1 MSTTIY
7 PHVEMI
13 AGRPFIQDKKVR
25 VTEIVLDWLAY
36 HWDAEQI
43 QRHHPYLSMAEIHA
57 AFVYYFD
64 HKEELDRQIAE
75 ELEEVDRIQAQTQNP
90 VLQAKLRAK
99 RNQS

>member
-7 PHVEMI
+7 PYVEMI
-13 AGRPFIQDKKVR
+13 SGRPFIQGKKVR

-43 QRHHPYLSMAEIHA
+43 HRQHPYLSMAEVHA

-64 HKEELDRQIAE
+64 HKEELDRQIGE
-75 ELEEVDRIQAQTQNP
+75 ELEEVDRIQSQTQNSG
-90 VLQAKLRAK
+90 LQARLRAQ
-99 RNQS
+99 RNPS